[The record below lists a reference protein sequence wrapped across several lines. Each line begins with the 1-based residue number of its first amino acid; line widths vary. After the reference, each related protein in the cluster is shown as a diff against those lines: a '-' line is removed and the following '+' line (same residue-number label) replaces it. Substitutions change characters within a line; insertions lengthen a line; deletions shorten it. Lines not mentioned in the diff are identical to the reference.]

1 MAKREIKIV
10 ILFVLIIA
18 VLIGGWRL
26 YNKLEKNKQS
36 FSVDIYEYISP
47 QAVAVINI
55 NREYNLDMLYQYDP
69 SLRSLTGVLGE
80 NLSFPTIISK
90 YKDNS
95 SILITKIKQEKESEI
110 ADYIRNQIASD
121 FPPHKREYKD
131 AIVWYFTLPDDK
143 FLVCS
148 FYKGMLAISNHLRPI
163 EIFIDSD
170 SENTFFS
177 DENNIELITKIR
189 NSTPV
194 CIFTK
199 VQDKTLALN
208 YVPYNSSI
216 QLIGYILENKEKAA
230 NDSIAFDYA
239 TIPLLMDLP
248 DRICIDSINIQNG
261 SKPVSVKI
269 FLNKKF

>member
-1 MAKREIKIV
+1 MFNYTMAKREIKIV
-10 ILFVLIIA
+10 ILFVLIIV

-95 SILITKIKQEKESEI
+95 SILITKVKQEKESEI

-131 AIVWYFTLPDDK
+131 AIVWYFTQPDDK

-177 DENNIELITKIR
+177 DENNTEFITKIR

-208 YVPYNSSI
+208 YVLYDNST
-216 QLIGYILENKEKAA
+216 QLIGYILENKQKAA
-230 NDSIAFDYA
+230 NELIKLDYA
-239 TIPLLMDLP
+239 TIPLLMDFP
-248 DRICIDSINIQNG
+248 DRMCIDSINIQNG
-261 SKPVSVKI
+261 SKPVSVKY
-269 FLNKKF
+269 F